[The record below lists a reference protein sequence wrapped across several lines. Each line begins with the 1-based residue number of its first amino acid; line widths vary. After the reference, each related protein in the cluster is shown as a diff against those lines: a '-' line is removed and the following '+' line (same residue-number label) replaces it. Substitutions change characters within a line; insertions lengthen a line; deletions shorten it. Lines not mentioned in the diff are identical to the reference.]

1 MRLHQM
7 TFIVEQ
13 ICIYLFFLIMLCVN
27 YLLFC
32 FKYLHRYEFWAV
44 LLGYGIAVI
53 LWGMSLQSPF
63 INISFVFT
71 SLGIHIWVLLSLA
84 LYALFVCFLC
94 FKVMKVKNEHAYFY
108 VFMGLLVVLV
118 ALNVESEVLVSM

>member
-1 MRLHQM
+1 M

-13 ICIYLFFLIMLCVN
+13 LCIWLFFLIMLCVN

-32 FKYLHRYEFWAV
+32 FKYLHKYEFWAV
-44 LLGYGIAVI
+44 LLGYVCGIAVI

-63 INISFVFT
+63 VNISFVFT

-84 LYALFVCFLC
+84 LYAIFVCFLC
-94 FKVMKVKNEHAYFY
+94 FKVMKVKNEHTYFY
-108 VFMGLLVVLV
+108 AFMGLLGILVVFNV
-118 ALNVESEVLVSM
+118 AGEAFVGM